1 MTELDATV
9 PAPRA
14 ETAVL
19 DDAHVG
25 DIEGALGTVSMHD
38 TAPRRTWARRLL
50 TLAAI
55 VGPGLIVMIGDNDA
69 GGVSTYAQAGQQY
82 GTTLLWVLLLLIP
95 VLIVNQ
101 EMVVRL
107 GSVTGVGHARLIR
120 ERFGRFWSWF
130 SVGDLFFLNF
140 LTIVTEFI
148 GVSLGLSYFGVQPTL
163 SVPIAAA
170 ALIAFTVTGSFR
182 RWERFMFVLVAVSFL
197 FIPLLVMTRPHG
209 SVEILRHTFVPG
221 VQGGF
226 DSAAILLLVAIVGT
240 TIAPWQL
247 FFQQSNVIDKRITP
261 RWIRYERAD
270 TIIGAFITN
279 IAAGGYIMITA
290 FAFAGTVF
298 FGHFTDAGGVANG
311 LHHTVGYWAG
321 ALFAMILIDAS
332 IIGAACV
339 TLSSAYAF
347 GDTFN
352 VKHSLHRKVSEA
364 KGFYG
369 AYALQVAFAAAIV
382 LIPNAPL
389 GTLTEYVQ
397 VLAGVLLP
405 SATLFLLLLCNDRG
419 VLGPWVNR
427 PWLNVVTGV
436 IIAVLVVLSLILTV
450 NVLFPSIDV
459 PTMTA
464 VLFAAMGI
472 TLLVGGAGALVRRSR
487 LHRVGLDVDPLAD
500 VRHLDRQTWRMPPL
514 ALVSRPETTR
524 FRTFCLVTLRGYLV
538 VAVVMIAVKLGTAI
552 VH

>member
-1 MTELDATV
+1 MTETDATE
-9 PAPRA
+9 PAPHA
-14 ETAVL
+14 TAVL
-19 DDAHVG
+19 DDVHIG

-82 GTTLLWVLLLLIP
+82 GTTLLWVMLLLIP
-95 VLIVNQ
+95 VLIINQ

-107 GSVTGVGHARLIR
+107 GSVSGVGHARLIR
-120 ERFGRFWSWF
+120 ERFGRFWAWF

-163 SVPIAAA
+163 SVPFAGA

-182 RWERFMFVLVAVSFL
+182 RWERFMFALVAVSFL
-197 FIPLLVMTRPHG
+197 FIPLIVMTHPHG
-209 SVEILRHTFVPG
+209 PVEILRHTFVPG

-226 DSAAILLLVAIVGT
+226 NSAAILLLVAIIGT

-279 IAAGGYIMITA
+279 IAGGGYIIFTA
-290 FAFAGTVF
+290 FAVAGTAF
-298 FGHFTDAGGVANG
+298 FGHFTDAGGVANA

-321 ALFAMILIDAS
+321 AFFAIILIDAS
-332 IIGAACV
+332 IIGACCV

-352 VKHSLHRKVSEA
+352 LKHSLHRKFTEA
-364 KGFYG
+364 KGFYS

-405 SATLFLLLLCNDRG
+405 SATLFLLLLCNDQG

-427 PWLNVVTGV
+427 PWLNVITGL

-450 NVLFPSIDV
+450 NVLYPHIDV
-459 PTMTA
+459 PTMTG
-464 VLFAAMGI
+464 VLFAGMGI
-472 TLLVGGAGALVRRSR
+472 ALVVGGVVALVRRRR
-487 LHRVGLDVDPLAD
+487 LRRVGQAVDPRAA
-500 VRHLDRQTWRMPPL
+500 VRHLDRDTWRMPPL
-514 ALVSRPETTR
+514 ALVSRPVTTR
-524 FRTFCLVTLRGYLV
+524 FRTLCLVTLRGYLV
-538 VAVVMIAVKLGTAI
+538 VAVVMIAIKLGIAVI
-552 VH
+552 H

>member
-1 MTELDATV
+1 MTELDATL

-14 ETAVL
+14 ETAAL

-25 DIEGALGTVSMHD
+25 DIEGALGTVSMYD

-55 VGPGLIVMIGDNDA
+55 VGPGLLVMIGDNDA

-82 GTTLLWVLLLLIP
+82 GTTLLWSLVLLIP
-95 VLIVNQ
+95 VLIINQ

-107 GSVTGVGHARLIR
+107 GAVTGVGHARLIR

-170 ALIAFTVTGSFR
+170 ALVAFTVTGSFR

-209 SVEILRHTFVPG
+209 PVEILHHTFVPG

-270 TIIGAFITN
+270 TVIGAFITN
-279 IAAGGYIMITA
+279 IAAGGYMLFTA
-290 FAFAGTVF
+290 FAVAGTVF
-298 FGHFTDAGGVANG
+298 FGHFTDAGGVANA
-311 LHHTVGYWAG
+311 LHQTVGYWAG
-321 ALFAMILIDAS
+321 AFFAIILIDAS
-332 IIGAACV
+332 IIGACCV
-339 TLSSAYAF
+339 TLSSAYAL

-352 VKHSLHRKVSEA
+352 LKHSLHRKFTDA

-369 AYALQVAFAAAIV
+369 VYALQIGFAAAIV
-382 LIPNAPL
+382 LIPGAPL
-389 GTLTEYVQ
+389 GTVTEYVQ

-405 SATLFLLLLCNDRG
+405 SATLFLLLLCNDQG

-427 PWLNVVTGV
+427 VWLNVVTGV

-464 VLFAAMGI
+464 VLFAAMGV
-472 TLLVGGAGALVRRSR
+472 TLAVGGVGALVRRRR
-487 LHRVGLDVDPLAD
+487 LRRVGQAVDPLAA
-500 VRHLDRQTWRMPPL
+500 VRHLDRSTWRMPPL
-514 ALVSRPETTR
+514 ALVSRPVTTR
-524 FRTFCLVTLRGYLV
+524 FRTTCLVALRGYLV
-538 VAVVMIAVKLGTAI
+538 VAVVMIAVKLATSI
-552 VH
+552 